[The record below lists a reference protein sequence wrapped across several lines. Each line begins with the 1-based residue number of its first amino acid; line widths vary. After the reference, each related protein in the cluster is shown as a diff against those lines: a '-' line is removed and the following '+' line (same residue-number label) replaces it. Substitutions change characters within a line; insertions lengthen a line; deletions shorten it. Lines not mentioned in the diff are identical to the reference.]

1 MITKHQSRRGV
12 AKKVCSVDR
21 TGGNAYLRLSGRKML
36 FLGGLRAWT
45 QDLCYVIIFIPFSPA
60 YPPSLNNGRSQRTM
74 DPRGK
79 SEVVNHP

>member
-1 MITKHQSRRGV
+1 MITKHQSRSGV

-45 QDLCYVIIFIPFSPA
+45 PDLCYVIIFIPFSPA
-60 YPPSLNNGRSQRTM
+60 CPPSLNNGQSQRTM

>member
-45 QDLCYVIIFIPFSPA
+45 PDLCYVIIFIPFSPA
-60 YPPSLNNGRSQRTM
+60 CPPSLNNGQSQRTM